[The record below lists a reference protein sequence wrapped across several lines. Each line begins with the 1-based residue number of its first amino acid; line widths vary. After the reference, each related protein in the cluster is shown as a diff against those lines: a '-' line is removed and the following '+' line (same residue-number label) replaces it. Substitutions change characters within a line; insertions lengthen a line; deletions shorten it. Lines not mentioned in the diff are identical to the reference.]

1 MADIDVQLDA
11 LAGYLVGRRDAIL
24 QAWRD
29 AIKTDPALATGNAL
43 PRVDLYDHIPAL
55 LRTFE
60 RRLRDRGL
68 NGRDLEQ
75 EAEHK
80 SAAAHGLQRWQ
91 QGYDLREVTRELG
104 KLNQCVVSEL
114 EDYVGRQ
121 PHVSH
126 EAMAAARQVWA
137 ALCTTGIEESVGQY
151 FLLQQQEALGHVKDL
166 ESGMLEI
173 QDLERQRADLW
184 RQAAHDLR
192 GNLGVVAN
200 VTVGL
205 THRGLQESSRDD
217 FVRILMR
224 NVTSL
229 HHLLDDVTSLARL
242 QAGRERRNIEPLDV
256 SSILQQMCEGITPMA
271 QQRGIYLRCEG
282 PAGFAT
288 DGDAVKIRRIAQN
301 LVLNALK
308 VTREGGITVSW
319 GDSSANDPKRWEL
332 CIADT
337 GPGFPQGSGQ
347 PLKRAFEKAH
357 DQSPGG
363 EAAAAGEKRAEQRDE
378 QQDEQ
383 RAEQGTAAEHAR
395 LDMSADRAPP
405 EREPA
410 GEGIGL
416 SIVKRLC
423 DMLDATIDM
432 TSERDVGTKFRILF
446 PRKYAE

>member
-1 MADIDVQLDA
+1 
-11 LAGYLVGRRDAIL
+11 
-24 QAWRD
+24 
-29 AIKTDPALATGNAL
+29 
-43 PRVDLYDHIPAL
+43 
-55 LRTFE
+55 
-60 RRLRDRGL
+60 
-68 NGRDLEQ
+68 
-75 EAEHK
+75 
-80 SAAAHGLQRWQ
+80 LQRWQ

-104 KLNQCVVSEL
+104 SLNQCVVSEL
-114 EDYVGRQ
+114 EAYVQ
-121 PHVSH
+121 QSPDTSHV
-126 EAMAAARQVWA
+126 AMAAARQIWA
-137 ALCTTGIEESVGQY
+137 ALCSTGIEESVGQY
-151 FLLQQQEALGHVKDL
+151 FQLQQQEALGHVRDL
-166 ESGMLEI
+166 ESGMLEV
-173 QDLERQRADLW
+173 QALERERAELW

-242 QAGRERRNIEPLDV
+242 QAGREQRHIEPIDV
-256 SSILQQMCEGITPMA
+256 TPILQQMCEGISPMA
-271 QQRGIYLRCEG
+271 EQRGIYLRCEG

-288 DGDAVKIRRIAQN
+288 DGDAVKIRRVAQN

-308 VTREGGITVSW
+308 VTRQGGITVSW
-319 GDSSANDPKRWEL
+319 GDSSLNDPKRWEL

-337 GPGFPQGSGQ
+337 GPGFPEGSGQ
-347 PLKRAFEKAH
+347 PLKRALEKAH
-357 DQSPGG
+357 EQSS
-363 EAAAAGEKRAEQRDE
+363 AGM
-378 QQDEQ
+378 
-383 RAEQGTAAEHAR
+383 AAEA
-395 LDMSADRAPP
+395 SVPQQAPADTSPP
-405 EREPA
+405 MRPPDREVA

-432 TSERDVGTKFRILF
+432 TSEAGVGTKFRILF